1 MSRLPLPT
9 LPTFR
14 VIAQLQNLRAAAEQ
28 LHLTHSAVSHQLKAL
43 ETQLGHPLFERR
55 GRRLVLNAAGQA
67 LLESVEQALQQ
78 LDRGVAAAANAA
90 GLTPESL
97 RLSVLPSFAQR
108 WLLPRMA
115 RWRDLHPKLAL
126 EIQASAQLA
135 DLQREGLHAA
145 IRQGA
150 GRWPGLQSEVLI
162 GTAVPLVVVGSPE
175 AARRLGLVSGVRGKV
190 LLPEAGVEACC
201 FRDEPLLGSA
211 ELWEQWFAL
220 AGAPRKVTPVALFND
235 AGLMLQAAEQGLG
248 LALAREILAADALR
262 EGRLVKLSPLAISH
276 AAAQAYHLV
285 YPPGLA
291 DWPPLLA
298 LRDWLQSELAGTAS
312 QPRRAARS
320 RR

>member
-1 MSRLPLPT
+1 MSRLPLHT

-43 ETQLGHPLFERR
+43 ETQLGHTLFERR

-115 RWRDLHPKLAL
+115 RWRGLHPELAL

-150 GRWPGLQSEVLI
+150 GHWPGLQAEVLI
-162 GTAVPLVVVGSPE
+162 GTAVPLVVVGSPA
-175 AARRLGLVSGVRGKV
+175 AARRLGISPAGRGRK
-190 LLPEAGVEACC
+190 LPEASVDARC
-201 FRDEPLLGSA
+201 FGDEPLLGSA

-235 AGLMLQAAEQGLG
+235 AGLMLQAAEQDLG

-262 EGRLVKLSPLAISH
+262 EGRLVQLSPLAISH

-320 RR
+320 HR

>member
-1 MSRLPLPT
+1 MSRLPLHT

-43 ETQLGHPLFERR
+43 ETQLGHTLFERR

-67 LLESVEQALQQ
+67 LLEGVEQALQQ

-150 GRWPGLQSEVLI
+150 GRWPGVQSEVLI
-162 GTAVPLVVVGSPE
+162 GTAVPLVVVGSPA
-175 AARRLGLVSGVRGKV
+175 AARRLGLSPAGRGRK
-190 LLPEAGVEACC
+190 LPEAGVDASC
-201 FRDEPLLGSA
+201 FGDEPLLGSA

-235 AGLMLQAAEQGLG
+235 AGLMLQAAEQDLG

-262 EGRLVKLSPLAISH
+262 EGRLVQLSPLAISH

-312 QPRRAARS
+312 QPKRAARS